1 MVSAINSLVSDCL
14 FSEVVGFVK
23 LYLTFTGR
31 KSEKNS
37 DFTQVFFCS
46 VSVDTKP
53 WLGGETSNI
62 FYFHHDPWGDDPIW
76 RAYFSNGLVQPPARL
91 FFSVRLGPMGPTSTS
106 RWEVQTSHGG
116 GNFAA
121 LTATAFTLSGLRWVT
136 GEIVIWSDPQKGHIH
151 PGRLT
156 AGTQ

>member
-62 FYFHHDPWGDDPIW
+62 FYFHHDPWGDDPI
-76 RAYFSNGLVQPPARL
+76 
-91 FFSVRLGPMGPTSTS
+91 
-106 RWEVQTSHGG
+106 
-116 GNFAA
+116 
-121 LTATAFTLSGLRWVT
+121 
-136 GEIVIWSDPQKGHIH
+136 
-151 PGRLT
+151 
-156 AGTQ
+156 

>member
-1 MVSAINSLVSDCL
+1 MERGSHAINNTFFQKKKLLLLTDVFFNVKKTVVSAINSLVSDCL
-14 FSEVVGFVK
+14 FAEVVGFVK

-62 FYFHHDPWGDDPIW
+62 FYFHPDPWGDDPI
-76 RAYFSNGLVQPPARL
+76 
-91 FFSVRLGPMGPTSTS
+91 
-106 RWEVQTSHGG
+106 
-116 GNFAA
+116 
-121 LTATAFTLSGLRWVT
+121 
-136 GEIVIWSDPQKGHIH
+136 
-151 PGRLT
+151 
-156 AGTQ
+156 